1 MSINMEEK
9 NTEKEPLIRVE
20 NLKKY
25 YPIRG
30 GVITHTTGY
39 VHSVDGVSFSIA
51 EGETLGLVGES
62 GCGKSTVGRQLV
74 GLETPTGG
82 RLFYQGKDME
92 KLSGKEKK
100 SVRTQLQMV
109 FQDPYSSLNPRK
121 HIYEI
126 LSQPMLYHGIS
137 NKETVH
143 RDVDRLLDMVGLP
156 KHVLGRYPHEFS
168 GGQRQRIG
176 LARAMVMDP
185 ELVVA
190 DEPISALD
198 VSIRAQVLNLLK
210 KFQRERG
217 TTYLFIAH
225 DLSIVRFISDRIG
238 VIYKGDIV
246 EVATAEELFDFP
258 MHPYTRSLI
267 SAIPIPDP
275 NLEKHKVLFS
285 YDPSQHDYSEDKP
298 ELTDIGHGHFVFGNK
313 KEIEEYKRLREEGTP
328 IKSVTIAGVNAP
340 ADAKTVEKQLEE
352 KKIEGSIL
360 DTPLHDTG
368 SFWLAF
374 LSFFL
379 AIPGLIAGAIFKKHN
394 YIRNYKKCKKGAI
407 AGLITT
413 AAIIVLFG
421 LMLIISIL

>member
-1 MSINMEEK
+1 MSNEK
-9 NTEKEPLIRVE
+9 KVLMKIEHLTKEFEIKS
-20 NLKKY
+20 KKL
-25 YPIRG
+25 G
-30 GVITHTTGY
+30 GKPQILHALNDV
-39 VHSVDGVSFSIA
+39 SVDIY
-51 EGETLGLVGES
+51 EGETLGVIGES
-62 GCGKSTVGRQLV
+62 GCGKSTFGRTLIQLHKATAGSV
-74 GLETPTGG
+74 T
-82 RLFYQGKDME
+82 FDGKDLFSLKGAE
-92 KLSGKEKK
+92 LKK
-100 SVRTQLQMV
+100 AKKDVQMV
-109 FQDPYSSLNPRK
+109 FQDPAASQNERATVDYIISEGLYNFHLFENEADRVRK
-121 HIYEI
+121 VEDIIQE
-126 LSQPMLYHGIS
+126 
-137 NKETVH
+137 
-143 RDVDRLLDMVGLP
+143 VGLLP
-156 KHVLGRYPHEFS
+156 EHLTRYPHEFS

>member
-1 MSINMEEK
+1 MSK
-9 NTEKEPLIRVE
+9 PLIEVKD
-20 NLKKY
+20 LKVYFKQKS
-25 YPIRG
+25 PKLLSFKPGILKA
-30 GVITHTTGY
+30 
-39 VHSVDGVSFSIA
+39 VDQVSFSI
-51 EGETLGLVGES
+51 EKGKTFGLVGES
-62 GCGKSTVGRQLV
+62 GSGKSTIGKAILRYHK
-74 GLETPTGG
+74 PTGG
-82 RLFYQGKDME
+82 EIFYEGTEIGAMGE
-92 KLSGKEKK
+92 KELLPYRKK
-100 SVRTQLQMV
+100 MQSV
-109 FQDPYSSLNPRK
+109 FQDPYSSLDPSHTVQDIICEPMAIHKMYTPKERK
-121 HIYEI
+121 ERA
-126 LSQPMLYHGIS
+126 
-137 NKETVH
+137 KELIRV
-143 RDVDRLLDMVGLP
+143 VGL
-156 KHVLGRYPHEFS
+156 KEQDLLKYPHEFS